1 MHRRSGM
8 AFTTVLAFAAG
19 LAAACGG
26 GDTANA
32 SADNAPRESAA
43 TQTTA
48 ATLPVVTVYK
58 SPT

>member
-1 MHRRSGM
+1 M
-8 AFTTVLAFAAG
+8 AFGTVLAFAAG

-26 GDTANA
+26 GDPANA
-32 SADNAPRESAA
+32 SADNAPRASAA
-43 TQTTA
+43 AATGQTTA